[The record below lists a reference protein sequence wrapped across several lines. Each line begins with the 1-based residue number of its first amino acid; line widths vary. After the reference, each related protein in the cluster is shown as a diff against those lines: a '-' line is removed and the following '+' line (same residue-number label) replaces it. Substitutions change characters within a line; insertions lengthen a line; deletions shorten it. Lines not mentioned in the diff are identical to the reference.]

1 MEDKKDVYQI
11 ITDKVIEGVKE
22 KGLQWF
28 KTWNGA
34 DDVPMSYTTKK
45 AYKGINHLLL
55 AWDMDLYG
63 YTDNEFITINQA
75 KKLGGQ
81 IKKGSK
87 RSMVVFYNV
96 SYKDTNTNIYYRN
109 DKALEK
115 AGLNK
120 NSKGIQ
126 PFFTP
131 RYYNV
136 FNVSCF
142 KGLKI
147 TTKADKDK
155 ALAGTIFQKIDEAE
169 NVWDNY
175 INRPSLTFG
184 GDKACYY
191 PSTDKIKMPKKDSKA
206 WKGVEGNYYKT
217 FFHEMIHSTGHEDR
231 LNRKLSGVQ
240 NNKKDYSKE
249 ELVAELGAM
258 FLSGITGIE
267 CKDDDKN
274 HIAYIQGWLENLESN
289 PKWIISASSQSQ
301 RAVEHILYNR

>member
-1 MEDKKDVYQI
+1 MENKKDVYQI

-22 KGLQWF
+22 KGLEWF
-28 KTWNGA
+28 KTWNGS

-45 AYKGINHLLL
+45 AYQGINHLLL
-55 AWDMDLYG
+55 SWDMECYG

-87 RSMVVFYNV
+87 RSMIVFYNV
-96 SYKDTNTNIYYRN
+96 SFKDTNTNKFYKN
-109 DKALEK
+109 EKALEN
-115 AGLNK
+115 AGLSK
-120 NSKGIQ
+120 NDKGIQ

-142 KGLKI
+142 DGLEVTK
-147 TTKADKDK
+147 KADKEK
-155 ALAGTIFQKIDEAE
+155 ALKNTIFKKIDEAE

-175 INRPSLTFG
+175 INKPSLSFG
-184 GDKACYY
+184 GNKAYY
-191 PSTDKIKMPKKDSKA
+191 RPNTDSIRMPKQTSFETNGD
-206 WKGVEGNYYKT
+206 YYKVL
-217 FFHEMIHSTGHEDR
+217 FHEAIHSTGHESR
-231 LNRKLSGVQ
+231 LKRKGVMEIARFG
-240 NNKKDYSKE
+240 DEEYSKE

-258 FLSGITGIE
+258 FLESITGIK
-267 CKDDDKN
+267 CKEDN
-274 HIAYIQGWLENLESN
+274 SQAYINGWIANLENN